1 MPNARALLLTDLVD
15 SAALASRLGD
25 VAMASLGAEH
35 DRLARDLLRT
45 WRGREIDKTDG
56 FLLLFDAAADA
67 LGYALDYHRALAAL
81 VTPLVARC
89 GLHVGPVTLRQTPA
103 ADVALGAKP
112 LEVDGLAKLVA
123 ARVMSTALG
132 GQILL
137 TDAARVAIG
146 RPAQRV
152 MAHGHWRFKG
162 LPEPL
167 ALFEIGDEQAPFVAP
182 PDVDKA
188 YRVVNGRADANVESP
203 VDSPADSAAAGVD
216 MWLPVRTIRHSLPAE
231 RDAFIGRQTALAD
244 LARRFDSGA
253 RLVSVLGMGGTG
265 KTRLAT
271 RFGWSALGDFAG
283 GVWFCDLAV
292 ARDVDGLTCAVAQG
306 LDLPLGSED
315 PVAQIG
321 HAIAGRGAC
330 LLILDNFEQIS
341 RHAEPTLGHWL
352 GRAAQA
358 RFLVT
363 TREVLGIAGEE
374 ALALAPLPQDDAEL
388 LFRRRA
394 LAARRDFKPG
404 ADDDGAIA
412 PLVKLLDG
420 LPLAIEMAAARV
432 RTLGP
437 RAMLARMGQRFKLL
451 TSSGHRLERQST
463 LRVAFDWSWDLLS
476 DADRS
481 AFAQLS
487 VMEGAFS
494 LEAAESVIALDDLPE
509 AARGAWGLDLV
520 QSLVDKSLL
529 RTLPGERFAMLISVQ
544 AYADDHLRH
553 AGRYPGS
560 GPAALA
566 AAQGRHSAWYA
577 ALGPQRAVDG
587 NCVDLDNLVVACRR
601 AISAGRSDWACRALA
616 GAWAALALR
625 GPYQAGVELA
635 QAVCGMPGLVGADAA
650 LARCTLGNA
659 LDAVGRL
666 AQART
671 EHERALSHF
680 ADGQG
685 GACEIDALNSLGGL
699 MTRAGQTNAA
709 RHTLLRALELARQQ
723 SQTLLASNALNG
735 LGNLEFNQGHMDES
749 LGYYEAALSLAKAS
763 GHRRGECSVL
773 GNLGNLNASCGRVDA
788 ARAVADQALALA
800 RELGDRRR
808 EGNTLSNL
816 GMLHWTQG
824 RLDEARSACDAAL
837 ALARDLGRPQLESVA
852 LCNLGLI
859 LQALG
864 QPEPAMQH
872 LEAALRLTRQMG
884 DHRAEG
890 QVLGY
895 LGWIDARQ
903 GRFSAARERL
913 DAGHTLL
920 REVADA
926 LSLGVLLCQRAEFEC
941 LSGQRE
947 RASLSLAEAQQMAA
961 QTGGA
966 AAAGSELGQALERV
980 DAMLAQAA
988 QAA

>member
-35 DRLARDLLRT
+35 DRLARDLLRN

-67 LGYALDYHRALAAL
+67 LGYALAYHRALAAL
-81 VTPLVARC
+81 ATPLVARC

-123 ARVMSTALG
+123 ARVMATALG

-137 TDAARVAIG
+137 TDAALAAIG
-146 RPAQRV
+146 SPTQRV
-152 MAHGHWRFKG
+152 MPHGHWRFKG

-188 YRVVNGRADANVESP
+188 YRVVGRQGHTDGDGDGNGGSGATES
-203 VDSPADSAAAGVD
+203 AL
-216 MWLPVRTIRHSLPAE
+216 WLPVRAIRHSLPAE
-231 RDAFIGRQTALAD
+231 RDAFIGRQLALAD
-244 LARRFDSGA
+244 LARRFDGGA
-253 RLVSVLGMGGTG
+253 RLVSLLGMGGTG

-271 RFGWSALGDFAG
+271 HFGWTALGEFAG

-292 ARDVDGLTCAVAQG
+292 ARDIDGLTYAVAQG
-306 LDLPLGSED
+306 LELPLGRED

-341 RHAEPTLGHWL
+341 RHAEATLGQWL

-374 ALALAPLPQDDAEL
+374 ALTLAPLPQADAEL

-404 ADDDGAIA
+404 ADDEGAIA

-420 LPLAIEMAAARV
+420 LPLAIELAAARV

-437 RAMLARMGQRFKLL
+437 RAMLARMGERFKLL

-463 LRVAFDWSWDLLS
+463 LRVAFDWSWDMLS
-476 DADRS
+476 DADRT

-487 VMEGAFS
+487 VMAGAFS
-494 LEAAESVIALDDLPE
+494 LEAAEQVIALDDLPE
-509 AARGAWGLDLV
+509 AARGAWGPDLV

-529 RTLPGERFAMLISVQ
+529 RALPGERFDMLISVQ

-553 AGRYPGS
+553 PGRYPGS
-560 GPAALA
+560 GSAALV
-566 AAQGRHSAWYA
+566 AAQGRHCAWYA
-577 ALGPQRAVDG
+577 ALGPQRAVEHD
-587 NCVDLDNLVVACRR
+587 CVDLDNLVMACRR
-601 AISAGRSDWACRALA
+601 AVGFGRTDWACGALV
-616 GAWAALALR
+616 GAWAALALH
-625 GPYQAGVELA
+625 GPYQSGVDLA
-635 QAVCGMPGLVGADAA
+635 QAVSSMPGLVGADAA
-650 LARCTLGNA
+650 RVQTTLGSA
-659 LDAVGRL
+659 LEAAGRL
-666 AQART
+666 AEART
-671 EHERALSHF
+671 AQERALGHG
-680 ADGQG
+680 AAGLG
-685 GACEIDALNSLGGL
+685 GASEIEALISLGGL
-699 MTRAGQTNAA
+699 MGRAGQTDAA
-709 RHTLLRALELARQQ
+709 RRTLQRALELARRQ
-723 SQTLLASNALNG
+723 SEAVLACNALNG
-735 LGNLEFNQGHMDES
+735 LGNLEFVQGRMDES
-749 LGYYEAALSLAKAS
+749 LGHYEAALSLAKQS
-763 GHRRGECSVL
+763 SYRRGECSVL
-773 GNLGNLNASCGRVDA
+773 GNMGNLNASCGRVDA
-788 ARAVADQALALA
+788 ARTMSEQALALA
-800 RELGDRRR
+800 RTLGDKRR

-816 GMLHWTQG
+816 GLQYWTQG
-824 RLDEARSACDAAL
+824 KLDLARSACDAAL
-837 ALARDLGRPQLESVA
+837 TVARDLGHPRLESVV
-852 LCNLGLI
+852 LCNLGLVHE
-859 LQALG
+859 AMH
-864 QPEPAMQH
+864 QPEQASQH
-872 LEAALRLTRQMG
+872 LEAALVLARRMG
-884 DHRAEG
+884 DPRAEG

-895 LGWIDARQ
+895 LGWVDARLGKFAAARARIDAGQ
-903 GRFSAARERL
+903 
-913 DAGHTLL
+913 TLL
-920 REVADA
+920 REVDDA
-926 LSLGVLLCQRAEFEC
+926 LSLGVSLCQRAECEW
-941 LSGQRE
+941 LSGQRD
-947 RASLSLAEAQQMAA
+947 AAKLALTEAQQIADQA
-961 QTGGA
+961 GGGA
-966 AAAGSELGQALERV
+966 DSGSELGQALKRV
-980 DAMLAQAA
+980 DALFTLETAVDR
-988 QAA
+988 